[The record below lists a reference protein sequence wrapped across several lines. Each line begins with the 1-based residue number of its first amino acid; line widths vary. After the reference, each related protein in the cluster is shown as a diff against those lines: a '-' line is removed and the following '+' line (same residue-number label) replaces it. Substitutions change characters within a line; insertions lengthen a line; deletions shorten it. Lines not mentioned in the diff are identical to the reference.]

1 MNAGIILTVP
11 FLQNPAIMVVLLP
24 TPAVNALLVNPLP
37 LLPVEIPMIAPGTI
51 MVPAQSH
58 HPAPVIADTAPMP
71 PSPFPATELTSNVQ
85 HIPSGKVPRLTAE
98 N

>member
-24 TPAVNALLVNPLP
+24 TPAVNALLVNRLRH
-37 LLPVEIPMIAPGTI
+37 LQEEVLMIALGTI

-85 HIPSGKVPRLTAE
+85 HIPSGKVPRLMAE